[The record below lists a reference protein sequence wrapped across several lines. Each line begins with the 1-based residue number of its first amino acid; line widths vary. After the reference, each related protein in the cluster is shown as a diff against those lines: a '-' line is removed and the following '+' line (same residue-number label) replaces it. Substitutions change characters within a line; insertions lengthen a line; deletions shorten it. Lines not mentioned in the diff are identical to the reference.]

1 MSATVI
7 LVGIVMILALIGMI
21 ACAKK
26 QRTNPNAQPIA
37 IALLIVV
44 IACGVTIMFKTGS
57 LGDGDAAAII
67 ENETRF
73 ACAKAEILGDH
84 LKKKCAGE
92 KTLIVADRDFE
103 KNERTKRLIEALKK
117 GLGTPD
123 AEVCTIE
130 IANKGNMPA
139 EEEFMMPIEEM
150 MTAKDFDKLI
160 DSHSDCKLIVS
171 MIGLPRDLAKMKLWH
186 MSKDKRPNLALL
198 NADTHALKGAIAKG
212 LITAVVSY
220 KPGITYT
227 EESAPSDPQKAFDMR
242 YLLITPENVEKVA
255 KDNKGLFQ

>member
-7 LVGIVMILALIGMI
+7 LVGIVMVLALIGMV

-57 LGDGDAAAII
+57 LGDGDAAQII

-73 ACAKAEILGDH
+73 ACAKAEVLGKY
-84 LKKKCAGE
+84 LQSKCPGE

-103 KNERTKRLIEALKK
+103 KNERTKRLIESLKK
-117 GLGTPD
+117 GLGSAD

-130 IANKGNMPA
+130 IAKKGNVPA

-150 MTAKDFDKLI
+150 MTANDFDKLI
-160 DSHSDCKLIVS
+160 DSHKDSKLIVS
-171 MIGLPRDLAKMKLWH
+171 MIGLPRDLNKMKLWK
-186 MSKDKRPNLALL
+186 MSKNKRPNLALL
-198 NADTHALKGAIAKG
+198 NADTHALKNAIAG
-212 LITAVVSY
+212 GFIVAVVSY

-227 EESAPSDPQKAFDMR
+227 EESAPSDAQKAFDMR
-242 YLLITPENVEKVA
+242 YLLITPENVEKVS
-255 KDNKGLFQ
+255 KENKGLFQ